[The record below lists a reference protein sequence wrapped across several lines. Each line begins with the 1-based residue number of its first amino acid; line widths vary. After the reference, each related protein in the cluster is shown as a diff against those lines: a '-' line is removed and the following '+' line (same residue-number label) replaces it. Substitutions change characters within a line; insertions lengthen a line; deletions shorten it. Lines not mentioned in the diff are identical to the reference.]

1 MKIENFNEPNSHEIV
16 WLFAK
21 DTSRSRMYML
31 APDEFNLFRKGP
43 PSHVVLPPSR
53 GLRKRPMRSKSPSIR
68 SRCGDVAMC
77 DV

>member
-31 APDEFNLFRKGP
+31 APDEFNLFRRAHHPMWSYPQAEVSGKG
-43 PSHVVLPPSR
+43 R
-53 GLRKRPMRSKSPSIR
+53 
-68 SRCGDVAMC
+68 
-77 DV
+77 